1 MNLVREH
8 HIAIWHR
15 AQNAITHIWTNCS
28 RRHLRAQTH
37 SRLTWFTICLI
48 ITPQNC
54 RIAEFTFAF
63 DAIYFS
69 RHELRVWETL
79 HEWCILYP
87 EIRQMDDNDSNWL
100 TCLIFF
106 NFLYSPCSFTENN
119 YHNSRNI
126 RWNGWKQWEE
136 MGTFRIEYIRSPLY
150 PLCFAVLC
158 IASSESLRFN
168 LTSANC
174 FVGGF
179 FFLRSFLG
187 AHLKSWESTTVD
199 KLILFFE
206 FIVKSFWFVQR
217 SWNSSFGDVHR
228 WS

>member
-1 MNLVREH
+1 MVRLYIGVPSKDSASILFWTAHECDGMNLVREH

-106 NFLYSPCSFTENN
+106 NFFLFSMLFY
-119 YHNSRNI
+119 R
-126 RWNGWKQWEE
+126 KQL
-136 MGTFRIEYIRSPLY
+136 P
-150 PLCFAVLC
+150 
-158 IASSESLRFN
+158 
-168 LTSANC
+168 
-174 FVGGF
+174 
-179 FFLRSFLG
+179 
-187 AHLKSWESTTVD
+187 
-199 KLILFFE
+199 
-206 FIVKSFWFVQR
+206 
-217 SWNSSFGDVHR
+217 
-228 WS
+228 